1 MCLGKLKNIQDINYN
16 APEIMDY
23 LLKYYVH
30 YHSWSQ
36 FFINILFGDKDT
48 EDVGVELK
56 GFKHYERVIKDYL
69 INLSD
74 AFEKQSDYKIAFQLN
89 SKKLQ
94 YAEERPEDI
103 ERFQKEIAEAEER
116 IPKEKQIINF
126 LSNKLCSECEEIEK
140 LEAELRE
147 LDYEVMK
154 VQEDLLKQEAILKEN
169 TVDKERIRE
178 IKPLKEAFNIQIHDN
193 VATINA
199 VSMKVDKKEDCW
211 QDLNQGLGMI
221 VWMSQYFLQRQHI
234 KLEK

>member
-1 MCLGKLKNIQDINYN
+1 M
-16 APEIMDY
+16 
-23 LLKYYVH
+23 
-30 YHSWSQ
+30 
-36 FFINILFGDKDT
+36 
-48 EDVGVELK
+48 
-56 GFKHYERVIKDYL
+56 
-69 INLSD
+69 
-74 AFEKQSDYKIAFQLN
+74 
-89 SKKLQ
+89 Q

-126 LSNKLCSECEEIEK
+126 LSSKLCSECEEIEK